1 MKQKLPFFKRT
12 VARFWSWWCL
22 SVWNKIDVFYQLLVF
37 AAFVV
42 KNKNLVGGSFWRTF
56 LAELNTNFTS
66 MDCHAIEDPSLQ
78 ITQEDQPSVAL
89 GHFMYC
95 GALGLLF
102 MRSTHF
108 LAISPALGPKLQM
121 IRSMV
126 ADLRVFFWLMI
137 IFLFSQGII
146 IKSFE
151 NPNEAA
157 PSTAWQLYQL
167 LYEIMFIPY
176 FQIYGELFVED
187 FTNDGIR
194 QIGSLKEFKLANTSG

>member
-1 MKQKLPFFKRT
+1 MKRT

-22 SVWNKIDVFYQLLVF
+22 SVWNKIDVFYQLLFF
-37 AAFVV
+37 AAFAV
-42 KNKNLVGGSFWRTF
+42 KNKNLFGGPFWRTF
-56 LAELNTNFTS
+56 LAELKTNLTC
-66 MDCHAIEDPSLQ
+66 MDCHAIEDQSLQ
-78 ITQEDQPSVAL
+78 IIQEDEAYVAL

-151 NPNEAA
+151 NPNETA
-157 PSTAWQLYQL
+157 PSTPTQFYQL
-167 LYEIMFIPY
+167 FYEIMFIPY

-187 FTNDGIR
+187 FSNDGIR
-194 QIGSLKEFKLANTSG
+194 KVGSLKEFKLLNATG